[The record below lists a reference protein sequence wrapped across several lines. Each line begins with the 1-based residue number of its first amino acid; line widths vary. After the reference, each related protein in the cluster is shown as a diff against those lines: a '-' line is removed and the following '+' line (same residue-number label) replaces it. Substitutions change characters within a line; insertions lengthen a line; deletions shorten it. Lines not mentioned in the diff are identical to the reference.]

1 MLLSG
6 INHVAILTSDTDRLC
21 DFYREVFD
29 AGVDGELRPDEGTRI
44 TFLNVGATSELNV
57 LSVFFRDPDG
67 LECEVCV
74 SNPAVKPGVFNPP
87 GTPAPGY

>member
-6 INHVAILTSDTDRLC
+6 INHVAILTTDTDRLC

-44 TFLNVGATSELNV
+44 TFLNVGAISELNV
-57 LSVFFRDPDG
+57 ERVLS
-67 LECEVCV
+67 
-74 SNPAVKPGVFNPP
+74 
-87 GTPAPGY
+87 